1 MTINQIMELIPK
13 ILDTLVLIGVASGVS
28 IPLIQ
33 NLLASV
39 KSKKI
44 QQVADWALEAVKWAD
59 VNFSHLEGADRRAK
73 AIEELGG
80 IINNTSQ
87 KYNMSTTDIERKID
101 AAYKDYKGS
110 NLD

>member
-1 MTINQIMELIPK
+1 MTINQIMEVIPK
-13 ILDTLVLIGVASGVS
+13 ILDTLVLVGVASGVS

-44 QQVADWALEAVKWAD
+44 KQVADWALEAVKWAD

-80 IINNTSQ
+80 IIDNTSQ
-87 KYNMSTTDIERKID
+87 KFNMSNKDIERKID
-101 AAYKDYKGS
+101 AAYKDYKSS